1 MQENVHGIKVDYSR
15 DSLFDELGLKRLK
28 ESYMKEDENSPQ
40 ERFAYVSSAFGSN
53 EEHSQRLYEYSS
65 KHWLSYST
73 PILSFGRSKRGL
85 PISCFLP
92 YLDDSAEGLVD
103 TLSEVNWLSMLG
115 GGVGI
120 GLGIRSADDK
130 SVGIM
135 PHLRTYDASSLAYRQ
150 GRTRRGSYAAYLDIS
165 HPDILM
171 FLEIRKPTGDQNM
184 RCQNLHHGINI
195 TDDFM
200 ALVEKSMYDP
210 HADDTWELKDPASGE
225 VRDTVSAREL
235 WQRILETRMLTGEPY
250 IHYIDTSNRQMPDFQ
265 KKLGLSIKQ
274 SNLCSEIIL
283 PTNKDRTAV
292 CCLSSVNL
300 EYYDEWKNDV
310 LFLRDIAEMLDNV
323 LEYFILHAPT
333 TIERARYSASRER
346 SIGIGALGFHAYLQR
361 NGIAFEGVMAKS
373 ANNRMFKH
381 IRGKL
386 DEANKE
392 LGLERGEAPDAVGT
406 GNRFSHLMAIAPN
419 ASSSI
424 LMGNTSPSIEPY
436 RANAYRQDTLSG
448 SHLNKNKW
456 LDRVIMKHL
465 DPEGGTT
472 LTPKGEDEYQQIWS
486 SIIANDGSV
495 QHLDWLTENERYVF
509 KTSMEIDQRW
519 VIEHAADRQ
528 QYIDQAQSLN
538 LFFRPD
544 VNIKYLHA
552 CHFLAW
558 KKGLKTLY
566 YCRSE
571 KLAKADKV
579 SKRIEREVIKEL
591 DMTAIA
597 QGNECLACEG

>member
-1 MQENVHGIKVDYSR
+1 MESIVHDIRVDYSR
-15 DSLFDELGLKRLK
+15 DNLFDDLGRKRLK
-28 ESYMKEDENSPQ
+28 ESYMKDEEQSPQ
-40 ERFAYVSSAFGSN
+40 ERFAFVSKTFGSN
-53 EEHSQRLYEYSS
+53 QEHAQRLYEYSS

-73 PILSFGRSKRGL
+73 PILSFGRSRRGL

-92 YLDDSAEGLVD
+92 YLHDSAEGLVD
-103 TLSEVNWLSMLG
+103 CLSEVNWLSMLG
-115 GGVGI
+115 GGIGI

-130 SVGIM
+130 STGIM

-165 HPDILM
+165 HPDIPL
-171 FLEIRKPTGDQNM
+171 FLDMRKPTGDPNM
-184 RCQNLHHGINI
+184 RALNLHHGINI

-200 ALVEKSMYDP
+200 QLVEKAMLDPNADDSWHFRDP
-210 HADDTWELKDPASGE
+210 HDNTI
-225 VRDTVSAREL
+225 RDTVSAKEL
-235 WQRILETRMLTGEPY
+235 WQQVLEMRMLTGEPY
-250 IHYIDTSNRQMPDFQ
+250 IHFIDTSNREMPQFQ
-265 KKLGLSIKQ
+265 KNLGLSIRQ

-283 PTNKDRTAV
+283 PTDKDRTAV

-300 EYYDEWKNDV
+300 EYYDDWKDNE

-323 LEYFILHAPT
+323 LQYFIDNAPDS
-333 TIERARYSASRER
+333 ISRARYSASRER
-346 SIGIGALGFHAYLQR
+346 SIGIGALGYHAYLQKK
-361 NGIAFEGVMAKS
+361 NIAFEGVMAKS
-373 ANNRMFKH
+373 FNIQMFKNIH
-381 IRGKL
+381 AKGAI
-386 DEANKE
+386 ANLE
-392 LGLERGEAPDAVGT
+392 LGKERGEAPDAVGT
-406 GNRFSHLMAIAPN
+406 GRRFSHMWAIAPN

-424 LMGNTSPSIEPY
+424 IMGNTSPSIEPY

-448 SHLNKNKW
+448 SSLNKNRW
-456 LDRVIMKHL
+456 LDKIIQKEAGSHA
-465 DPEGGTT
+465 DGWA
-472 LTPKGEDEYQQIWS
+472 DEVWS

-495 QHLDWLTENERYVF
+495 QHLTWMSENDREVF

-519 VIEHAADRQ
+519 VIEHASDRQ

-544 VNIKYLHA
+544 AHIKYIHA

-558 KKGLKTLY
+558 KRGLKTLY

-579 SKRIEREVIKEL
+579 SKRIEREIIKEL
-591 DMTAIA
+591 DLSAII
-597 QGNECLACEG
+597 GGDECLACQ

>member
-1 MQENVHGIKVDYSR
+1 MEDIVHGIKVDYSR
-15 DSLFDELGLKRLK
+15 DSLFDELGVKRLK
-28 ESYMKEDENSPQ
+28 ESYMREDEVSPQ
-40 ERFAYVSSAFGSN
+40 ERFAYVSKAFGSN
-53 EEHSQRLYEYSS
+53 QQHSQRLYEYSS

-92 YLDDSAEGLVD
+92 YLHDSAEGLVD
-103 TLSEVNWLSMLG
+103 TLAEVNWLSMLG

-130 SVGIM
+130 STGVM

-165 HPDILM
+165 HPDVLM

-184 RCQNLHHGINI
+184 RCLNLHHGINI

-200 ALVEKSMYDP
+200 QLVEKSMLDP
-210 HADDTWELKDPASGE
+210 HADDTWELKDPASGI
-225 VRDTVSAREL
+225 VRDTISARDL

-250 IHYIDTSNRQMPDFQ
+250 IHYIDTSNRAMPQFQ
-265 KKLGLSIKQ
+265 KDKGLKIQQ

-283 PTNKDRTAV
+283 PTNEERTAV

-300 EYYDEWKNDV
+300 EYYDEWKNDP
-310 LFLRDIAEMLDNV
+310 LFLADIAEMLDNV
-323 LEYFILHAPT
+323 LQYFIDNAPSA
-333 TIERARYSASRER
+333 IERARYSAICER
-346 SIGIGALGFHAYLQR
+346 SIGVGALGFHAYLQR
-361 NGIAFEGVMAKS
+361 NSIAFEGVMAKS
-373 ANNRMFKH
+373 ANIRIFKH
-381 IRGKL
+381 IRTKL
-386 DEANKE
+386 DEANVK
-392 LGLERGEAPDAVGT
+392 LGVERGSPPDCVGT
-406 GNRFSHLMAIAPN
+406 SRRFAHVMAIAPN

-448 SHLNKNKW
+448 AFLNRNRW
-456 LDRVIMKHL
+456 LDAIVKDESTKHNEEWY
-465 DPEGGTT
+465 D
-472 LTPKGEDEYQQIWS
+472 DVWS

-495 QHLDWLTENERYVF
+495 QHLQWLSDDLKDVF

-528 QYIDQAQSLN
+528 EFIDQAQSLN

-597 QGNECLACEG
+597 GGNECLACEG

>member
-1 MQENVHGIKVDYSR
+1 
-15 DSLFDELGLKRLK
+15 
-28 ESYMKEDENSPQ
+28 
-40 ERFAYVSSAFGSN
+40 
-53 EEHSQRLYEYSS
+53 
-65 KHWLSYST
+65 
-73 PILSFGRSKRGL
+73 
-85 PISCFLP
+85 
-92 YLDDSAEGLVD
+92 
-103 TLSEVNWLSMLG
+103 MLG

-130 SVGIM
+130 STGVM

-165 HPDILM
+165 HPDILI
-171 FLEIRKPTGDQNM
+171 FLEMRKPTGDQNM
-184 RCQNLHHGINI
+184 RCLNLHHGINI

-200 ALVEKSMYDP
+200 HLVEQSMLDP
-210 HADDTWELKDPASGE
+210 NFDDTWELKDPASGI
-225 VRDTVSAREL
+225 VRDTISAREL

-250 IHYIDTSNRQMPDFQ
+250 IHFVDTSNRAMPQFQ
-265 KKLGLSIKQ
+265 KDLGLSIKQ

-283 PTNKDRTAV
+283 PTDKDRTAV

-300 EYYDEWKNDV
+300 EYYDEWKDDP
-310 LFLRDIAEMLDNV
+310 LFLKDLAEMLDNV
-323 LEYFILHAPT
+323 LQYFIDNAPDAVS
-333 TIERARYSASRER
+333 RAKYSAERER
-346 SIGIGALGFHAYLQR
+346 SIGVGALGFHAYLQR
-361 NGIAFEGVMAKS
+361 NGIAFEGVMAKV

-381 IRGKL
+381 IRSKL
-386 DEANKE
+386 NEANLE
-392 LGLERGEAPDAVGT
+392 LGAERGSPSDCAGT
-406 GNRFSHLMAIAPN
+406 GLRFAHVMAVAPN

-424 LMGNTSPSIEPY
+424 IMGNTSPSIEPY

-448 SHLNKNKW
+448 SYLNKNKF
-456 LDRVIMKHL
+456 LDKILREK
-465 DPEGGTT
+465 G
-472 LTPKGEDEYQQIWS
+472 LTDEQLQDTWS
-486 SIIANDGSV
+486 SIIANDGSC
-495 QHLDWLTENERYVF
+495 QHLDVLDEAQKDVF

-528 QYIDQAQSLN
+528 VYIDQAQSLN

-544 VNIKYLHA
+544 VHIKYLHA

-591 DMTAIA
+591 DMSAIA